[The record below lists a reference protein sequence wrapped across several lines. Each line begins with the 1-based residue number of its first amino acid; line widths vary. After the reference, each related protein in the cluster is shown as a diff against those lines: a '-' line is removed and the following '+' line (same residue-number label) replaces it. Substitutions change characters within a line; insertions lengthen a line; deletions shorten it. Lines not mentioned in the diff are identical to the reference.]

1 MTYEMQMAIE
11 AGVDL
16 KELLAM
22 AGVSEE
28 EFYEEEEG

>member
-11 AGVDL
+11 AGADL
-16 KELLAM
+16 AELLAL

-28 EFYEEEEG
+28 EFHEED